1 MLALSTALAL
11 LSPTAVPAETSTPL
25 PTFEPAARAA
35 LFATSADD
43 KRAADFS
50 YTFIQLGYT
59 STNIDAINDD
69 SKGLAGRASLGL
81 GFLYLFLDYSNPTTD
96 YQNTNV
102 DNYGLGAGVHFS
114 LVPRL
119 DLVGEAAW
127 LSSDISSDLSTLDQ
141 SNDGWTAMTGARWMP
156 LPWDGGGL
164 ELDGGFRWID
174 LKGLLSDT
182 QTSAWEVGAR
192 VHFLKMLSV
201 GASYTFLEQDKQWGL
216 NARVAF

>member
-1 MLALSTALAL
+1 
-11 LSPTAVPAETSTPL
+11 
-25 PTFEPAARAA
+25 
-35 LFATSADD
+35 
-43 KRAADFS
+43 
-50 YTFIQLGYT
+50 
-59 STNIDAINDD
+59 
-69 SKGLAGRASLGL
+69 
-81 GFLYLFLDYSNPTTD
+81 
-96 YQNTNV
+96 
-102 DNYGLGAGVHFS
+102 
-114 LVPRL
+114 
-119 DLVGEAAW
+119 
-127 LSSDISSDLSTLDQ
+127 
-141 SNDGWTAMTGARWMP
+141 MTGARWMP